1 MICVAFLWFYPQL
14 FLITFAK
21 VWLKADD
28 IRSEGHIIRMCS
40 TDMKKDND
48 MNASLAMK
56 QYRQNHVQGGVE
68 TASPHRLVQMLM
80 EGALEKIMAAKSFMT
95 SNATSQK
102 GEHIS
107 WAISIIDSLRSCL
120 DIKAGGEFAQNLSAL
135 YDYME
140 QRLLEANIKND
151 PLILDEVAQLMIQVK
166 SGWDAIPQEH
176 HNTTSV
182 TD

>member
-1 MICVAFLWFYPQL
+1 M
-14 FLITFAK
+14 
-21 VWLKADD
+21 
-28 IRSEGHIIRMCS
+28 E
-40 TDMKKDND
+40 KDTD
-48 MNASLAMK
+48 MNANAAMQ
-56 QYRQNHVQGGVE
+56 QYRHNHVQGGVE

-80 EGALEKIMAAKSFMT
+80 EGALEKILAAKGFMRA
-95 SNATSQK
+95 NEIAKK

-120 DIKAGGEFAQNLSAL
+120 NVKVGGEMAQNLSAL

-151 PLILDEVAQLMIQVK
+151 PKMLDEVGQLLLQIK

-176 HNTTSV
+176 HHTSSE
-182 TD
+182 